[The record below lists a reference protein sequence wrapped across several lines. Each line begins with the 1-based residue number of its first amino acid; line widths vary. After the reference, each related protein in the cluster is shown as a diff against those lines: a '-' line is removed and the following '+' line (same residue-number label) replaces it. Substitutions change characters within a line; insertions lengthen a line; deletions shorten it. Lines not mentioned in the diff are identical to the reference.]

1 MQTEKELVLDLQKSL
16 NSQNEKSSQENIEI
30 LDSLPSNLN
39 QSEHQTS
46 QWSLQEFSDEKLE
59 LAISGMP
66 KYILNLLESNGLGMD
81 ELIKTMAEKA
91 QYATTI
97 NPVTGEVVQS
107 DTVQLSYIKEILN
120 MLKLRQANNTIFFG
134 QKINLTKILYGIK

>member
-1 MQTEKELVLDLQKSL
+1 
-16 NSQNEKSSQENIEI
+16 
-30 LDSLPSNLN
+30 
-39 QSEHQTS
+39 
-46 QWSLQEFSDEKLE
+46 
-59 LAISGMP
+59 MP

>member
-1 MQTEKELVLDLQKSL
+1 
-16 NSQNEKSSQENIEI
+16 
-30 LDSLPSNLN
+30 
-39 QSEHQTS
+39 
-46 QWSLQEFSDEKLE
+46 
-59 LAISGMP
+59 MP

-91 QYATTI
+91 KYATTI